1 MYRMKDVGRGKA
13 EVAAEFIMQGV
24 TGVAVT
30 PHNGKIQDLGADFF
44 AGFDVI
50 IGGLDNIEARRWINA
65 VLCKFVGTNADGDI
79 ETLEGMHNRILN
91 PQAPVELDANG
102 EEIVR
107 NKFIPFIDGGTEGLK
122 GQARVIFP
130 CFTACFECTI
140 DMFPPQQTFQLCT
153 MADKPRKPEH
163 CVAWAKYFAWPEAFP
178 GRKVDS
184 DSPEDMKWLHE
195 KAALRAEQFG
205 IEGVE

>member
-1 MYRMKDVGRGKA
+1 MKDVGRGKA
-13 EVAAEFIMQGV
+13 EVAAEFITKRIPGV
-24 TGVAVT
+24 KVT

-44 AGFDVI
+44 AGFDLI

-65 VLCKFVGTNADGDI
+65 VLCKFVGTNAEGDI

-91 PQAPVELDANG
+91 PQQPVQLDANG
-102 EEIVR
+102 EEIITNR
-107 NKFIPFIDGGTEGLK
+107 FIPFIDGGTEGLK

-195 KAALRAEQFG
+195 KAAERALQFG